1 MIYGWL
7 YELVQA
13 GNRYL
18 SDCLFTGH
26 DADCRPDGAE
36 QERPSG
42 TGDHAGGRGGA
53 EDCRTV
59 WAGYQYQGEPDE
71 QCVCS
76 PERGKPDQDHCTG
89 SGEIG
94 GTDWRPG

>member
-1 MIYGWL
+1 MDGFTNWCKQVIGICL
-7 YELVQA
+7 TAFLQA
-13 GNRYL
+13 TMLIAGLMVL
-18 SDCLFTGH
+18 SKN
-26 DADCRPDGAE
+26 A
-36 QERPSG
+36 PSG